1 MKTTGTAIVYL
12 NECKHEFKM
21 AVTEKDAWCHDC
33 GALFFVDDLGDGIWM
48 TPNDI
53 RRARGEDCLPRG
65 GRFE

>member
-1 MKTTGTAIVYL
+1 
-12 NECKHEFKM
+12 M
-21 AVTEKDAWCHDC
+21 AVTEKDFWCHDC

-53 RRARGEDCLPRG
+53 RRARGEDCVPRG